1 MKIKKNYNL
10 NTKTGL
16 FVIGANHRSSSMSLR
31 DKLKISKPKLP
42 QFFDRLRKIN
52 IGNAI
57 ILSSIDITDIIF
69 LAPVSSA
76 ENIKSEIIKLFAAHA
91 DATRAELTDQ
101 TYTLINRDAVRHLFS
116 VISAIDAVLIGDN
129 QILSD
134 FDALAIRFADE
145 TTYVKSAAI
154 PLPSPSVFVG
164 VLTAIKIISD
174 SLIA

>member
-1 MKIKKNYNL
+1 MKIKRNYSL

-69 LAPVSSA
+69 LAPVSPA

-129 QILSD
+129 QIL
-134 FDALAIRFADE
+134 
-145 TTYVKSAAI
+145 
-154 PLPSPSVFVG
+154 
-164 VLTAIKIISD
+164 
-174 SLIA
+174 